1 MLVNQ
6 ATPKSFMTL
15 NCKGHLIALS
25 PPKVMGILNISPDS
39 FYDGGKYK
47 NKKSIVLQTE
57 KMLNEGATFIDVGA
71 YSSRPG
77 ANPVSEDEELKR
89 MLPVVELLIKEF
101 PEIILSIDT
110 FRSTVAEQSLQ
121 AGAALINDISA
132 GQLDEKML
140 PTIAKYKI
148 PYIMMHLRGTPRTMQ
163 CQTDYSDLI
172 IDILSY
178 FSERVAQARSLGIID
193 IIVDPGFGFA
203 KKLEQNYKLLSKL
216 DLFKNLN
223 LPILVGLSRKSMI
236 YKALDTNPEHA
247 LNGTTALNMVAL
259 MKGAN
264 ILRVH
269 DVKEAVEC
277 ITLAERLLDF

>member
-1 MLVNQ
+1 
-6 ATPKSFMTL
+6 
-15 NCKGHLIALS
+15 
-25 PPKVMGILNISPDS
+25 MGILNITPDS

-47 NKKSIVLQTE
+47 DKKSILLQTE

-77 ANPVSEDEELKR
+77 ADPVSEDEELKR
-89 MLPVVELLIKEF
+89 MLPIVEMLVREF

-110 FRSTVAEQSLQ
+110 FRSTVAEKSLQ

-132 GQLDEKML
+132 GKLDEEML
-140 PTIAKYKI
+140 PTIAKYKV

-163 CQTDYSDLI
+163 HQTEYSDLL
-172 IDILSY
+172 IDILRY
-178 FSERVAQARSLGIID
+178 FSERVAHARSLGIID

-203 KKLEQNYKLLSKL
+203 KKLEQNYELLSKL
-216 DLFKNLN
+216 DLFQNLN

-236 YKALDTNPEHA
+236 YKALDTNPENA

-269 DVKEAVEC
+269 DVKEAMEC
-277 ITLAERLLDF
+277 VKACRMVARFFLILQKPLRIGFS